1 MSSSAAKKDDDQL
14 AEVVELS
21 LVSSNDREQGLSNNF
36 DDPNLAELIP
46 GLVDASSPAAAPAE
60 PMSLVQETAEAVQEL
75 VTDAQGTQSAVDLS
89 ANFGELQLTADSD
102 SHNVEPG
109 EITMSGIIAPATEQ
123 VTEASSVPTQDFDPD
138 PPMSAQLST
147 PLVTNVS
154 DLPAD
159 SMEEPAQLFVMDD
172 NEAGV
177 DSAHARSEMSEK
189 LFQLVVCERSF
200 DDLVETALVAIMH
213 SVGAQAGAVLELD
226 TEHEEYFFRTSIG
239 GGDPE
244 KVKSFRVPMHKGIV
258 GHVGES
264 RQATLLRDLEADQMQ
279 MRAISMSVGFE
290 AKTCMA
296 APILVAGQ
304 LFGVIEFFNRK
315 DGSFFEQS
323 DLQLLEDGTRMLSK
337 VLEVR
342 FLMAELMRR
351 AR

>member
-1 MSSSAAKKDDDQL
+1 MSSSAAKKDDGQFS
-14 AEVVELS
+14 ETVELS
-21 LVSSNDREQGLSNNF
+21 LVNSNDREQGLSNNF
-36 DDPNLAELIP
+36 DDPDLAELIP
-46 GLVDASSPAAAPAE
+46 GLVEAQGETSE
-60 PMSLVQETAEAVQEL
+60 PVSIAQEAAEAVQEL
-75 VTDAQGTQSAVDLS
+75 VSDVQGTESAVDLS
-89 ANFGELQLTADSD
+89 EGFGDLQLTPDSD

-109 EITMSGIIAPATEQ
+109 EFTLSGLVAAPSP
-123 VTEASSVPTQDFDPD
+123 TEAAAPEFEPD
-138 PPMSAQLST
+138 PPMSAQLNT
-147 PLVTNVS
+147 PLVTNVG
-154 DLPAD
+154 DLPSD
-159 SMEEPAQLFVMDD
+159 SVEEPAHLFTMDGNVEGED
-172 NEAGV
+172 N
-177 DSAHARSEMSEK
+177 SHARSEMAER

-226 TEHEEYFFRTSIG
+226 AEHQEYFFRTSIG

-244 KVKSFRVPMHKGIV
+244 KVKTFRVPMNKGIV

-264 RQATLLRDLEADQMQ
+264 RQATLLRDLESDQMQ

-296 APILVAGQ
+296 APVLVAGQ
-304 LFGVIEFFNRK
+304 LYGVIEFFNRK
-315 DGSFFEQS
+315 DSSFFEER